1 MSKKFCKLIM
11 VAVNDLK
18 DPKKAAQSNKY
29 YIMEWDGTS
38 SDFGVKYGRVEST
51 EATDSYPIGK
61 WDSKYNE
68 KIKKGY
74 RDVTHTVAETV
85 LEDKKEDK
93 TELAK
98 IEEAKV
104 DRFLNLMKKYTDN
117 LVHST
122 YTVKFQNVTQS
133 QVDNAQ
139 EFITDLTK
147 IDKKDTTAINSKL
160 LELYMEIPRRMV
172 DVRNH
177 LLPNIDLEKT
187 LQQEQDNLD
196 AMVSQLKMYKTDPK
210 ADKKVKKEAK
220 TLMDILGIQMKEC
233 KCTPEIKYLIDQ
245 IGSRKIEGIFEVQ
258 KAKED
263 EVFEKWLKGQKDTK
277 TRILIHGTK
286 CTSVIP
292 ILEQGL
298 KIRPTGNYQFSGK
311 VYGNGNYYSETVNK
325 SLNYTGYDP
334 DKILLV
340 YEVHTGNPFIY
351 DGWFK
356 GNSFSLTYPELQKR
370 GFDST
375 FVKAG
380 GGLLNSEI
388 IAYKEE
394 QCRIKYIIH
403 IKS

>member
-29 YIMEWDGTS
+29 YIMEWDGVS
-38 SDFGVKYGRVEST
+38 GDFGVKYGRVEST
-51 EATDSYPIGK
+51 EATDSYPIHK

-85 LEDKKEDK
+85 LETKDKDPIIV
-93 TELAK
+93 AK

-117 LVHST
+117 LVQTT

-147 IDKKDTTAINSKL
+147 IDKNDTTAINSKL
-160 LELYMEIPRRMV
+160 LELYMEIPRRMA
-172 DVRNH
+172 DVRRY

-220 TLMDILGIQMKEC
+220 NLMDILGIQMKEC
-233 KCTPEIKYLIDQ
+233 KCTPEIQYLIDQ

-258 KAKED
+258 KSKED
-263 EVFEKWLKGQKDTK
+263 EVFDKWLKTQKDKKTK
-277 TRILIHGTK
+277 ILIHGTK

-340 YEVHTGNPFIY
+340 YEVHTGNPFVY

-356 GNSFSLTYPELQKR
+356 GNSFSLTYTELQKR